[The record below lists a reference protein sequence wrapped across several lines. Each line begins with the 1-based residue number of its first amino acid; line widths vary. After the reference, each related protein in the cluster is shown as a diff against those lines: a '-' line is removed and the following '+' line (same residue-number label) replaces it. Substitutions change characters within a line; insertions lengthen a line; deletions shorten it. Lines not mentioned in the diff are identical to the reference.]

1 MHDEELF
8 FDTTVLSNFARIERL
23 PLLWKFSSKINTT
36 KEVIE
41 EIEKGI
47 IKRPQLSTILAACE
61 RGGIRLS
68 STINEET
75 ILLMNGLRIEGV
87 LGKGEI
93 SLIGVAKETHAIFVT
108 DDKEATNK
116 AQKLGIKILDA
127 KEYRS
132 TVTILKAL
140 LKDGHIE
147 KKEYDEIQKLLKDN
161 SFIFLKK
168 TNAPVG
174 HLS

>member
-47 IKRPQLSTILAACE
+47 AKRPQLNTILEAHE
-61 RGGIRLS
+61 RGKIRLC
-68 STINEET
+68 STTNEET
-75 ILLMNGLRIEGV
+75 ILFMNGLRIEGV

-93 SLIGVAKETHAIFVT
+93 SLIGVAKETNAIFAT
-108 DDKEATNK
+108 DDKGATNK
-116 AQKLGIKILDA
+116 ARRLGVKTLDA

-140 LKDGHIE
+140 LKDGHVE
-147 KKEYDEIQKLLKDN
+147 KKEHDEIQKLLKEN
-161 SFIFLKK
+161 NFIF
-168 TNAPVG
+168 
-174 HLS
+174 